1 MNFTALLRILTS
13 TSRRRTGSTSTF
25 GIFASSRWILKL
37 ISLFVRKPFV
47 ISSAESVILF
57 KSAGTG
63 LYFTF
68 PLSTRVRSNT
78 SLISDSKYSE
88 LSSIFSRQFFTSSD
102 GLFFIAI
109 PVNPMIAF
117 IGVLISWDICDR
129 NAVFALFAACA
140 CSASSAISSAVS
152 WAAFWAFFLALR
164 RIAITAIVV
173 SSHPKI
179 RRTQTVTTG
188 CRRIQSTNVRSAALY
203 VVYRAARSSTRFW
216 GMAYIA
222 FVRMPASA

>member
-1 MNFTALLRILTS
+1 MFFT
-13 TSRRRTGSTSTF
+13 
-25 GIFASSRWILKL
+25 
-37 ISLFVRKPFV
+37 
-47 ISSAESVILF
+47 
-57 KSAGTG
+57 SAGTG

-68 PLSTRVRSNT
+68 PLSMWVRSNT

-102 GLFFIAI
+102 GSFFIAI

-140 CSASSAISSAVS
+140 RSASSAISSAFS

-164 RIAITAIVV
+164 CTIVTAIAV

-179 RRTQTVTTG
+179 RRTKTVTTG
-188 CRRIQSTNVRSAALY
+188 CRRIQSTTVSSVALY
-203 VVYRAARSSTRFW
+203 VVYCAARSSTRYW

-222 FVRMPASA
+222 FVRIPASAWFSVDEITMR